1 MEVGQTA
8 EVGGH
13 SIRLDNMDLV
23 QGPNYTSARATLT
36 VSQDGELVAVLNP
49 ERRIYT
55 VSRTAMT
62 EVAIDRGVMRDVYVA
77 LGEPVSETAW
87 SVRLHHK
94 PMVNWIWGGCLLMAL
109 GGLLAVMDRRYR
121 VRRATAAAP
130 AAPPAASAGAARP
143 VMTARSA
150 RP

>member
-1 MEVGQTA
+1 ME
-8 EVGGH
+8 
-13 SIRLDNMDLV
+13 MV

-36 VSQDGELVAVLNP
+36 VSQGGEMVAVMHP

-55 VSRTAMT
+55 VSRMPMT

-109 GGLLAVMDRRYR
+109 GGLMAVMDRRYR
-121 VRRATAAAP
+121 VRKAAAVTP
-130 AAPPAASAGAARP
+130 AAPLSDNMGAAGP
-143 VMTARSA
+143 VMTVRSA